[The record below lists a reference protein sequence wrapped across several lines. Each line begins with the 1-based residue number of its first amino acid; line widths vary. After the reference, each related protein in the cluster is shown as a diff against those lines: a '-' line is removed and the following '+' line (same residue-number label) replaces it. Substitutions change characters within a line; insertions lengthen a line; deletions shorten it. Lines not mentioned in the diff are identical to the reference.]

1 MLRTKKYWVRIK
13 LRTDRTDSLGMVMS
27 EDLAQS
33 LLADIPTRGIRS
45 AVVWLS
51 VGTADFHR
59 ARPAAVPAST
69 AARLAAM
76 VDAGDAWSVSV
87 VPARR
92 WPPPRR
98 PR

>member
-1 MLRTKKYWVRIK
+1 MPRTKKYWVRIK
-13 LRTDRTDSLGMVMS
+13 LRDDRTDSLGMVMS
-27 EDLAQS
+27 EELAQS
-33 LLADIPTRGIRS
+33 LLADTPTCGIGF
-45 AVVWLS
+45 AWLS

-59 ARPAAVPAST
+59 ARAATVPAGT

>member
-1 MLRTKKYWVRIK
+1 MPRTKKYWVRIK
-13 LRTDRTDSLGMVMS
+13 LRDDRTDSLGMVMS
-27 EDLAQS
+27 EG
-33 LLADIPTRGIRS
+33 LADDLIAGTTRGIRS